1 VRGFDGG
8 GRSYKEVLLTPA
20 RPPERVKKR
29 DMRRNMANRNQAR
42 YKEQRRR
49 REDRSGRERGQEL
62 GLEEGKWR
70 CESHPHIAAA
80 EDDQYSVAG
89 ESDGDGHDDGDVDQY
104 M

>member
-1 VRGFDGG
+1 LQRIRGH
-8 GRSYKEVLLTPA
+8 
-20 RPPERVKKR
+20 
-29 DMRRNMANRNQAR
+29 
-42 YKEQRRR
+42 
-49 REDRSGRERGQEL
+49 EL